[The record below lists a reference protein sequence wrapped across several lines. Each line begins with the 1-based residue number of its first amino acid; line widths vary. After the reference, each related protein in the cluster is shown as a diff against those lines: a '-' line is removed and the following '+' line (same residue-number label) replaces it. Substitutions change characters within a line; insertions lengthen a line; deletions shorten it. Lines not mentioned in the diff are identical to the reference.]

1 MSRIGNL
8 PIKIPLNEVN
18 IEIKKNIIQVK
29 GKQGNLMLKIP
40 KEITLN
46 ISDNLI
52 IVKKTEETKNAL
64 EKHGLIRSLLNN
76 MILGVVKKF
85 QIKLL
90 MVGVGYKAQLSGGNL
105 ILNVGFSHP
114 ISFLIPNGI
123 EISIETNTI
132 LMIKGCD
139 KEKVG
144 LFAAKIRAIRPP
156 EPYKGKGICYHD
168 EIISRKDGKSG
179 K

>member
-8 PIKIPLNEVN
+8 PIKIPLKEVN
-18 IEIKKNIIQVK
+18 IEIKKNIIQVT
-29 GKQGNLMLKIP
+29 GKQGHLMLKIP
-40 KEITLN
+40 KEITLTLN
-46 ISDNLI
+46 NNLI
-52 IVKKTEETKNAL
+52 TVEKTEETKNAL

-90 MVGVGYKAQLSGGNL
+90 MIGVGYKAQCSGKNL
-105 ILNVGFSHP
+105 VLNVGFSHP
-114 ISFLIPNGI
+114 ISFVIPHDI
-123 EISIETNTI
+123 EISIETTTTLI
-132 LMIKGCD
+132 IKGCD

-144 LFAAKIRAIRPP
+144 LFASKIRAIRPP
-156 EPYKGKGICYHD
+156 EPYKGKGICYND
-168 EIISRKDGKSG
+168 EIVPRKNGKSG